1 MVVADAAPAALRKLL
16 RLSWCIFRF
25 LRRAWIATHI
35 NIHGAPWRVRCRL
48 LDVER
53 VAAYNF
59 FMIRSFKDRDTA
71 ELAQVGTSR
80 RWRSIESVA
89 RRKLN
94 RMDAASRLEDL
105 RDPPGNMLEPLK
117 GNRRGQYSIRINDQ
131 FRICF
136 VRKEDGAYDVEIVD
150 YHRERKGRK

>member
-1 MVVADAAPAALRKLL
+1 
-16 RLSWCIFRF
+16 
-25 LRRAWIATHI
+25 
-35 NIHGAPWRVRCRL
+35 
-48 LDVER
+48 
-53 VAAYNF
+53 
-59 FMIRSFKDRDTA
+59 MIRSFKDRDTA
-71 ELAQVGTSR
+71 ELAQVGTNR

-94 RMDAASRLEDL
+94 RMDAALLLEDL

-117 GNRRGQYSIRINDQ
+117 GNRQGQYSIRINDQ

-136 VRKEDGAYDVEIVD
+136 VWREDGTYEVEIVD